1 MGSVSDRVLMERTL
15 LDNAGSAGSIR
26 AGSVLDDGLD
36 NVLMM
41 DPATALRSGR
51 RSTDTWCPMGLE
63 QFHTIPE

>member
-1 MGSVSDRVLMERTL
+1 MGLVSDTVLMEQTL
-15 LDNAGSAGSIR
+15 SDYAGSAGSIR

-41 DPATALRSGR
+41 DPATARRSGR
-51 RSTDTWCPMGLE
+51 RSTDAWSPRDLK